1 MNNPTIEADA
11 VTMAAN
17 ESQEAKD
24 LHERLL
30 AALSLGDHRSA
41 LELMARLKEIYLELW
56 ESEVGVVEATE
67 EQDMNRK
74 SGISPNA

>member
-1 MNNPTIEADA
+1 
-11 VTMAAN
+11 MAAN

-30 AALSLGDHRSA
+30 IALGRGDHSTA

-56 ESEVGVVEATE
+56 ESEVGGVEATE
-67 EQDMNRK
+67 EQDVNRD
-74 SGISPNA
+74 SGISPNT